1 MNPFRFTLVSLVLLS
16 AGGLSSLKAA
26 DEADRPPNFII
37 IFIDDMG
44 YADIGPFGSTL
55 NLTPNLDRLA
65 QEGRRLTSF
74 YAAALC
80 TPSRAALLTGSY
92 PKRVGLMT
100 GSFHPVIMPGDEH
113 GLNPDE
119 ITIAEILQKQNYA
132 TACIGKWH
140 LGDQPAFLPTNHG
153 FDEFYGIP
161 YSNDMNPE
169 NNNKVRNF
177 PPLPLIRD
185 TKIIGELTDQS
196 TITADL
202 TSEAVRFITENLK
215 KPFFLYLPHVM
226 VHVPLQAGE
235 RFKNQSANG
244 ILGDAIEELD
254 DSVGQI
260 LTALEELD
268 LDDNTLILFTS
279 DNGPARGI
287 ATLLRGKKGRTFEG
301 GVRVPTLV
309 RWPGKIPA
317 GSKSDEITSTMDLLP
332 TLTRLAGASPPAD
345 RILDG
350 HNIWPI
356 LRGDPSATS
365 PYDAFF
371 YYRADALEAVRS
383 GPWKLHLAGNQGKP
397 ALYNLTADI
406 AETTDLSREH
416 PKILARLERLLD
428 EARTDLGDGVTHPGA
443 NVRPVG
449 YWHDPKP
456 LLARPDGKPLNRG
469 DWKYI
474 PPATTPVRSKSRLP

>member
-1 MNPFRFTLVSLVLLS
+1 MIPDSFTRVLLALAIASLLPRAS
-16 AGGLSSLKAA
+16 AAA
-26 DEADRPPNFII
+26 PAPPPPNFIV

-55 NLTPNLDRLA
+55 NRTPHLDQLA
-65 QEGRRLTSF
+65 KEGMRLTSF

-92 PKRVGLMT
+92 PKRIGLMT

-113 GLNPDE
+113 GLNPAE
-119 ITIAEILQKQNYA
+119 ITIAEILQSQNYA

-153 FDEFYGIP
+153 FDEYYGIP
-161 YSNDMNPE
+161 YSNDMNPA
-169 NNNKVRNF
+169 NNGKERNF

-185 TKIIGELTDQS
+185 TKVVDELTDQS

-202 TSEAVRFITENLK
+202 TREALK
-215 KPFFLYLPHVM
+215 FLRQNQSQPFFLYLPHVM
-226 VHVPLQAGE
+226 VHVPLQAGAP
-235 RFKNQSANG
+235 FKDRSANG

-260 LTALEELD
+260 MTELKRLN
-268 LDDNTLILFTS
+268 LDENTLVIFTS

-287 ATLLRGKKGRTFEG
+287 ATPLRGRKGTTFEG
-301 GVRVPTLV
+301 GVRVPTIAH
-309 RWPGKIPA
+309 WPGRIPP
-317 GSKSDEITSTMDLLP
+317 GSSSDAITSTMDLLP
-332 TLTRLAGASPPAD
+332 TLAHLAHAPTPTD

-356 LRGDPSATS
+356 LSGAPHATT
-365 PYDAFF
+365 PYEAFF
-371 YYRADALEAVRS
+371 HYRKGVLESVRS
-383 GPWKLHLAGNQGKP
+383 GPWKLHLTAEKGQP
-397 ALYNLTADI
+397 ALYNLDTDI
-406 AETTDLSREH
+406 SEKTNLLTSH
-416 PKILARLERLLD
+416 PEIVARLETLL
-428 EARTDLGDGVTHPGA
+428 ENARTDLGDGVTHPGT

-449 YWHDPKP
+449 YWQNPNP
-456 LLARPDGKPLNRG
+456 ILSRPDGKPLNRG
-469 DWKYI
+469 TWKYV
-474 PPATTPVRSKSRLP
+474 PEMWTARQRVN

>member
-1 MNPFRFTLVSLVLLS
+1 MNTTQCCRAFLALS
-16 AGGLSSLKAA
+16 ISALFIQNSGASPGPP
-26 DEADRPPNFII
+26 PPNFVV

-55 NLTPNLDRLA
+55 NRTPHLDRLA
-65 QEGRRLTSF
+65 QEGMRLTSF

-119 ITIAEILQKQNYA
+119 VTIAEILQSQNYA

-153 FDEFYGIP
+153 FDEYYGIP
-161 YSNDMNPE
+161 YSNDMNPG
-169 NNNKVRNF
+169 NTGKDRNF
-177 PPLPLIRD
+177 PPLPLIRG
-185 TKIIGELTDQS
+185 TEVIGEISDQS

-202 TSEAVRFITENLK
+202 TREALKFIRQNQNR
-215 KPFFLYLPHVM
+215 PFFLYLPHVM
-226 VHVPLQAGE
+226 VHVPLQAGSP
-235 RFKNQSANG
+235 FKDRSANG

-260 LTALEELD
+260 MAELRRLN
-268 LDDNTLILFTS
+268 LDENTLVLFTS

-287 ATLLRGKKGRTFEG
+287 ATPLRGKKGSTFEG
-301 GVRVPTLV
+301 GVRVPTIAH
-309 RWPGKIPA
+309 WPGRIPP
-317 GSKSDEITSTMDLLP
+317 GSSSDAITSTMDLLP
-332 TLTRLAGASPPAD
+332 TLAHLANTKPPPD

-356 LRGDPSATS
+356 LSGTPDAKT

-371 YYRADALEAVRS
+371 HYRRDVLESVRS
-383 GPWKLHLAGNQGKP
+383 GPWKLHLTADHGQP
-397 ALYNLTADI
+397 ALFNLDTDI
-406 AETTDLSREH
+406 SETTNLISTH
-416 PKILARLERLLD
+416 PDVVVRLEALL
-428 EARTDLGDGVTHPGA
+428 ESARADLGDGVTHPGA

-449 YWHDPKP
+449 YWQHPRP
-456 LLARPDGKPLNRG
+456 LLARPDGKPINRG
-469 DWKYI
+469 TWAYI
-474 PPATTPVRSKSRLP
+474 PEKWQARHRVNP